1 MSTIALYAIAALLW
15 FVWRQLEGIALSLQ
29 SLREI
34 AEHNHRRKHG
44 EESQEA

>member
-1 MSTIALYAIAALLW
+1 MATIALYIIAGLLW
-15 FVWRQLEGIALSLQ
+15 FVWRQLESIALSLQ